1 MKVILDTN
9 LLISALISPR
19 GIPDRLYRA
28 WRDGR
33 FALVTSIEQLEE
45 FRRATRY
52 PRVRKYLAPAAAG
65 AMHND
70 LRHLAEVVTD
80 LPPIDMS
87 PDPCDN
93 FLLATAVVSNADF
106 LATGDKSDLLSL
118 KRFGRTQIVTARTLA
133 AQLKIAPRTRTRR
146 RASQ

>member
-80 LPPIDMS
+80 LPLIDMS